1 MVLPQAKG
9 EERMKERFLSSSA
22 AVLLGLHL
30 LDWVM
35 TDYALAHGAY
45 ELNPISKWFIGKEIF
60 DEAKCVG
67 TILILVQYSFT
78 LYAER
83 VDYFTNYMEAYKASC
98 GVMVVV
104 IGIFVCITISNI
116 VALFKMT

>member
-1 MVLPQAKG
+1 
-9 EERMKERFLSSSA
+9 MKERFLSSSVP
-22 AVLLGLHL
+22 VLLGLHL

-45 ELNPISKWFIGKEIF
+45 ELNPISKWLIEKEIF
-60 DEAKCVG
+60 DEAKG
-67 TILILVQYSFT
+67 LGGILIAVQYPFT

-83 VDYFTNYMEAYKASC
+83 ADYFANYMGVYKALC

-104 IGIFVCITISNI
+104 IGIFVCITISNT
-116 VALFKMT
+116 VALFKMTTYDEQ